1 MKELLENARFAE
13 GLYYLSAVDNT
24 FEGAYLGIRAK
35 ENRVYTDEE
44 LIQLP
49 EQTSRHTQEWQ
60 LRQES
65 ADHLV
70 KYLQSNTKKTILEVG
85 CGNGWLAHRVCNKT
99 AAEVWALDL
108 NEPELKQGAKVYHNK
123 NLKFV
128 YGDIFDSSF
137 DVFKAKFDLIYLAAS
152 IQYFP
157 DLSLVFDRLNQFLN
171 PMGEIQ
177 VLDSPFYTKAT
188 QAAAK
193 QRSKAYYEELGF
205 PEMVPYYHHHTWE
218 TIEALG
224 VEVLYKP
231 SRWQKLLGKR
241 KNPFPWIKLTN
252 K

>member
-1 MKELLENARFAE
+1 MRKLLEHARVAE
-13 GLYYLSAVDNT
+13 GLYYLSVVDNT
-24 FEGAYLGIRAK
+24 FEEAYLGIRTK
-35 ENRVYTDEE
+35 ENRVYTNEE
-44 LIQLP
+44 LGQLP
-49 EQTSRHTQEWQ
+49 EKASRHVREWQ

-70 KYLQSNTKKTILEVG
+70 KYLQANPKNTILEVG

-99 AAEVWALDL
+99 VSEVWALDL

-137 DVFKAKFDLIYLAAS
+137 EVFKAKFDLIYLAAS

-157 DLSLVFDRLNQFLN
+157 ELSLVLNRLKQFLSAQ
-171 PMGEIQ
+171 GEIHI
-177 VLDSPFYTKAT
+177 LDSPFYTNT
-188 QAAAK
+188 TRAAAK
-193 QRSKAYYEELGF
+193 QRSKTYYEELGF

-218 TIEALG
+218 TIKALG
-224 VEVLYKP
+224 GEVLYKS

-241 KNPFPWIKLTN
+241 KSPFPWIKLTN